1 MVEQTEIAHLI
12 EMAKKDHELAKELTA
27 VFMWEYNAE
36 KYFRIENMVED
47 YFPLLSKASYTVKFL
62 ITNINIHSRMEELAD
77 SKFKSQLAEALVE
90 SYTISLKDFLSDLAH
105 AVENSEEF

>member
-1 MVEQTEIAHLI
+1 MVEQAEIKGLI
-12 EMAKKDHELAKELTA
+12 AMAKEDNELAKELTA
-27 VFMWEYNAE
+27 VFMWEYYAE

-47 YFPLLSKASYTVKFL
+47 YFPSLSKASYIIKFL
-62 ITNINIHSRMEELAD
+62 ITNINVHNRMEELAD

-90 SYTISLKDFLSDLAH
+90 SYTISLKDFLSELAH